1 MDVGWRQK
9 RWWDLWHHTNI
20 NITLCLM
27 GEKVQD
33 ILVENL
39 HRTIWLV
46 LELGGDGLLLKWI
59 RITNKYKCERF
70 TQNCAQNELKLMMR
84 LIFFS
89 LRSVML
95 LNEKNGKFMEFL
107 NCKRVEKRIQSWKFT
122 SRLVMDEWMEI
133 KSMVSTMRFVMHVWL
148 KRECQKFN

>member
-107 NCKRVEKRIQSWKFT
+107 NCKRVEKRIQS
-122 SRLVMDEWMEI
+122 
-133 KSMVSTMRFVMHVWL
+133 
-148 KRECQKFN
+148 